1 MEAMSWNS
9 RKFAPAASHA
19 PRLVERW
26 REESSDASS
35 PILITRMDLRRI
47 GEGSRCLNSGGK
59 GDIEF
64 ITRCMQGTGG
74 MPVPAWSTRKES
86 LVAAHQAHPLGP
98 HPSKAQT

>member
-59 GDIEF
+59 GGLNSSLDACKALEKC
-64 ITRCMQGTGG
+64 RSLHGGT
-74 MPVPAWSTRKES
+74 WKES

-98 HPSKAQT
+98 QPSKAQT